1 MIEKKNLLRH
11 TYIPMTHKNFILKDT
26 LIMQIQCFLPRI
38 STFYG
43 FFLSETTSKLTV
55 PTCFGQVGISLGK

>member
-26 LIMQIQCFLPRI
+26 LIMQIQCFFAKNKYILWI
-38 STFYG
+38 F
-43 FFLSETTSKLTV
+43 SK
-55 PTCFGQVGISLGK
+55 